1 MCQDGSVVTSFSN
14 HSIWK
19 RVAVLTSDHW
29 KPQETGWQTWSKT
42 CGAAELPM
50 PHWQEDRLKNIDE
63 HNKRVPSIQV
73 IMFLFALSGCPK
85 ATRFLCIAIWSCCF
99 FCRVLYREHW
109 VKLQLVWEVPHFTN
123 WLAMEKWK
131 TKRYDT
137 TQPRLHVIWI
147 MALLIMFFLTCLN
160 LSSRLKIGKLFVHAL
175 FLFVVFSCLLPF
187 CRYGPIYRFFHFTIL
202 PQPKEPR
209 PWTHERPFS
218 RITPSPG
225 LWST

>member
-1 MCQDGSVVTSFSN
+1 MVRLWLHLAIIQFGRELLSSHQIIENPKKQVDKHGVKHAEPQNFQCLIDRRIASRISMNTTSGCLAFKS
-14 HSIWK
+14 SCFC
-19 RVAVLTSDHW
+19 L
-29 KPQETGWQTWSKT
+29 
-42 CGAAELPM
+42 
-50 PHWQEDRLKNIDE
+50 
-63 HNKRVPSIQV
+63 
-73 IMFLFALSGCPK
+73 GCPK

-109 VKLQLVWEVPHFTN
+109 VKLQLIWEVPQFTN

-209 PWTHERPFS
+209 PWTYERPFS